1 MSRRIVLVDLTEDR
15 CLLANAHG
23 IIGLAKY
30 LIGRGEETE
39 THVHEALRLCPGDT
53 FVYFWMTFAGVAN
66 LQLGRDE
73 EAVSWFRRGIE
84 TNQNFP
90 PAHFYLAA
98 ALAHLG
104 QLDEAQAA
112 VKAGLALDPAFTLS
126 RFRAGAAS
134 DNQTYLEQRERV
146 IEGMRA
152 AGIPEG

>member
-1 MSRRIVLVDLTEDR
+1 MLVDLTEDR

-39 THVHEALRLCPGDT
+39 THVHEALRLSHGDT

-112 VKAGLALDPAFTLS
+112 VKAALHSIRPSPSLASVPA
-126 RFRAGAAS
+126 RRATIRPIWSNAS
-134 DNQTYLEQRERV
+134 V
-146 IEGMRA
+146 
-152 AGIPEG
+152 

>member
-66 LQLGRDE
+66 LRTRTRTRPPQPP
-73 EAVSWFRRGIE
+73 FPRRIRS
-84 TNQNFP
+84 
-90 PAHFYLAA
+90 
-98 ALAHLG
+98 LAHA
-104 QLDEAQAA
+104 D
-112 VKAGLALDPAFTLS
+112 
-126 RFRAGAAS
+126 
-134 DNQTYLEQRERV
+134 
-146 IEGMRA
+146 
-152 AGIPEG
+152 